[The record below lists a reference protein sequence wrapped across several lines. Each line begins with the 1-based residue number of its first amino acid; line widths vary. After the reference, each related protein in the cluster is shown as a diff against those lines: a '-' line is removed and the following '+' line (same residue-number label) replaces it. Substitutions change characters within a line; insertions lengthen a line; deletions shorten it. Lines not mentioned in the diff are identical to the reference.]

1 MERLA
6 MSWPE
11 KQCVGEEEIGQL
23 RERTVNKGREERA
36 VLSEVQWGW
45 SLECKVGVV
54 RLEDRE
60 CDLQVSSEETCVRA
74 RKNRKGSE
82 GSGRH

>member
-23 RERTVNKGREERA
+23 RERMANKGREERA
-36 VLSEVQWGW
+36 DLSEVQWGW
-45 SLECKVGVV
+45 SLECRAGVV
-54 RLEDRE
+54 RHEDRE
-60 CDLQVSSEETCVRA
+60 CDLQVSSEESCVCT
-74 RKNRKGSE
+74 RKNRKVSE
-82 GSGRH
+82 GNGRH